1 MKPLTILYCLLISV
15 FFSDTCVFA
24 QKVSYGVKGGG
35 NVGALRGPYGENDS
49 GSPSL
54 KPNLGVYVQYKLGTK
69 WLVLSELGYSG
80 TGVNYQRYIPPT
92 DTLYGLETAGGTF
105 FIETIYTAEAKGEY
119 SLGYVDLPISV
130 LYQFSEKLGLNIGTR
145 FAYLIQ
151 GKNAG
156 EAIVDVGEAPFFFSE
171 NSLETFDESD
181 SLNKLDFG
189 FVGGGRLQVNPRL
202 VVSLSANYGILS
214 IQEISDLIPN
224 DYYNLYLSTS
234 LAYQLGGRKER
245 N

>member
-1 MKPLTILYCLLISV
+1 MKPIAIFLLLLIMYFCNESV
-15 FFSDTCVFA
+15 LYA
-24 QKVSYGVKGGG
+24 QQMSYGVKGGG

-54 KPNLGVYVQYKLGTK
+54 KPNLGVYVQYKLTPK
-69 WLVLSELGYSG
+69 WLILSELGYNG
-80 TGVNYQRYIPPT
+80 TGVNYERYVPPT

-105 FIETIYTAEAKGEY
+105 FIETIYTADAKGEY
-119 SLGYVDLPISV
+119 SLGYVDLPISL
-130 LYQFSEKLGLNIGTR
+130 LYQFSEKLGLNVGTR

-151 GKNAG
+151 GKNVG
-156 EAIVDVGEAPFFFSE
+156 QAIVDVGEAPFFFSE
-171 NSLETFDESD
+171 DALEEFDESA

-189 FVGGGRLQVNPRL
+189 FVGGGRYQVNPRL
-202 VVSLSANYGILS
+202 KVSLSANYGIIS
-214 IQEISDLIPN
+214 IQEVSDLIPN

-234 LAYQLGGRKER
+234 LAYQLGGRK